1 MEESPGTDE
10 PFVAINIASLRLDT
24 TTGFDLYI
32 RVRPNDPLVLYARAN
47 VPFSD
52 KARKRLI
59 QSKVERLYIDEGQE
73 TQYRRYL
80 ASNLSAILADPAIST
95 ENKAEILHTSAQGL
109 VREILDDPRIE
120 GGIDRTKEVMR
131 NTIGFLFGQKGAVRQ
146 MIVGASYDYYMY
158 THSVNGC
165 VFAIAL
171 AQRTIVRDKR
181 KLQDLG
187 NGVLLRDI
195 GMAQLSAALVDK
207 PGTLDAHEFDMLRQH
222 PILGEQILFEQGGLS
237 SDALGVVRHHHE
249 KLDGTGYPDGISG
262 RKISPFIRAC
272 TIADIF
278 DALTTRRPQRRAM
291 SSFDALRL
299 MKNEM
304 QKELDQ
310 DLLLAFIHL
319 LGHPD

>member
-1 MEESPGTDE
+1 MDE
-10 PFVAINIASLRLDT
+10 AHENDEAFVAINIASLRLDT

-32 RVRPNDPLVLYARAN
+32 RVRPKDPLVLYARAN

-59 QSKVERLYIDEGQE
+59 QSKVERLYVDAGQE

-80 ASNLSAILADPAIST
+80 SSNLSAILADPSIST

-109 VREILDDPRIE
+109 VREVLDDPRIE
-120 GGIDRTKEVMR
+120 GGVDRTKEIMR
-131 NTIGFLFGQKGAVRQ
+131 NTIGFLFGQKGALRQ

-165 VFAIAL
+165 VFSVAL
-171 AQRTIVRDKR
+171 AQRTVVRDRR

-187 NGVLLRDI
+187 NGALLRDV
-195 GMAQLSAALVDK
+195 GMAQLSASLTDK
-207 PGTLDAHEFDMLRQH
+207 PGKLDAHEFEMLKQH
-222 PILGEQILFEQGGLS
+222 PVLGEQILLELGGLS
-237 SDALGVVRHHHE
+237 SEALGVVRHHHE
-249 KLDGTGYPDGISG
+249 RLDGTGYPDGLQG
-262 RKISPFIRAC
+262 KKITPFVRAC
-272 TIADIF
+272 AVADVF
-278 DALTTRRPQRRAM
+278 DALTTRRPQRKAL
-291 SSFDALRL
+291 SSFEALRI

-304 QKELDQ
+304 GHELDQ
-310 DLLLAFIHL
+310 DLLQAFIHM